1 MGGTSSTIY
10 ASPITNNQK
19 TGETEVYRNPV
30 LKDLVSF
37 PNNNVKLNSIQAIIL
52 NSSKIFAKKNCLGT
66 KDSQKVYQWKTYEQC
81 VNLATRLGSGI
92 LRKELAPSLKEFL
105 DYNLKFVSIFSKN
118 CEEYV
123 ILDMA
128 CSLYGIVAV
137 PIYDTLGP
145 QAMIFILEQTN
156 LTTIFLS
163 SQNLEALLKIG
174 KPLGKIKN
182 LVCFDSFTEENVKA
196 AETIGWKLMKY
207 SEILTEENSV
217 EPFPKIDFDS
227 IYTFSYT
234 SGTTGN
240 PKGVMLSHG
249 NIVSVSACLDYTDLN
264 INENDIHLS
273 YLPLAHVFERVLIN
287 GFFLKGSAIGF
298 YSGDVQKLK
307 EDLAILKPTVF
318 ASVPRLYNRFYD
330 VINSNIKKLKGMK
343 RMLADRAVA
352 SKLYYLKNGGYYKNK
367 LYDRLVFNRMKEAF
381 GGRVRCMIT
390 ASAPIS
396 QEVHDFLKIACSCP
410 ILEGYGQ
417 TESSGASFC
426 TKASDTVSGHVGGP
440 TSNTEFKL
448 IDVSEMNYTSN
459 DKDEDGNPL
468 PRGELL
474 IRGYGVFK
482 GYYKDEEKTK
492 EALDGDGWLKT
503 GDIVQLHQN
512 GSIKIIDRKKNIFK
526 LAQGEY
532 VAAEKIEI
540 CYNKCD
546 AVEEIF
552 VYGDSLQAFLVG
564 IVLPKR
570 NFVLEAGNKLGL
582 QGTFEEL
589 ITKKEIEKEILENMN
604 KQAKGDKLMGFEMV
618 RKFKLI
624 PDSFALKGL
633 VTSTFKLKRH
643 EAKLMFA
650 ADIKVMYSEIEEKK

>member
-1 MGGTSSTIY
+1 MGGASSTTY
-10 ASPITNNQK
+10 ASPITNNK
-19 TGETEVYRNPV
+19 KPGETEIYRSSS
-30 LKDLVSF
+30 LKDLVAF
-37 PNNNVKLNSIQAIIL
+37 PNNNPKLNSIQAIL
-52 NSSKIFAKKNCLGT
+52 LYASSIFGKKNCLGT
-66 KDSQKVYQWKTYEQC
+66 KDAQKVYQWKSYEQC

-92 LRKELAPSLKEFL
+92 MRRELAPSIKEFL
-105 DYNLKFVSIFSKN
+105 DHELKFVAIFSKN

-128 CSLYGIVAV
+128 CSLYGVVAV

-145 QAMIFILEQTN
+145 QAMVFILEQTN

-163 SQNLEALLKIG
+163 SQNLEGLLKIG
-174 KPLGKIKN
+174 KPIGKVKN
-182 LVCFDSFTEENVKA
+182 LVCFDAFTEENSKA
-196 AETIGWKLMKY
+196 AEALGWNLMKY

-217 EPFPKIDFDS
+217 EPYPTIDSDT

-249 NIVSVSACLDYTDLN
+249 NIVSVAACLEYTDFG
-264 INENDIHLS
+264 ITENDIHLS
-273 YLPLAHVFERVLIN
+273 YLPLAHVFERVIIN
-287 GFFLKGSAIGF
+287 AFLLKGSSIGF

-307 EDLAILKPTVF
+307 EDLATLKPTFF
-318 ASVPRLYNRFYD
+318 ASVPRLYNRFYE
-330 VINSNIKKLKGMK
+330 VITSNIKKLKGMK
-343 RMLADRAVA
+343 RMLADRAIA
-352 SKLYYLKNGGYYKNK
+352 SKLYYLKNGAYYKYK

-381 GGRVRCMIT
+381 GGRVKSMVT

-417 TESSGASFC
+417 TESTGASFC
-426 TKASDTVSGHVGGP
+426 TKASDPVSGHVGGP

-448 IDVSEMNYTSN
+448 LDVPEMNYTSK

-492 EALDGDGWLKT
+492 EALNSEGWLLT
-503 GDIVQLHQN
+503 GDIVQLNQN

-540 CYNKCD
+540 CYNKSD

-564 IVLPKR
+564 VVFPKR
-570 NFVLEAGNKLGL
+570 PFVLEAGKKLGL
-582 QGTFEEL
+582 EGTFEEL

-604 KQAKGDKLMGFEMV
+604 KQAKADKLLGFEMV
-618 RKFKLI
+618 KKFKLI

-650 ADIKVMYSEIEEKK
+650 EDIKVLYSA